1 MTIAAVTCVRDEE
14 DIIEEWIAHHLALG
28 IERIHIFDNFS
39 TDGTRARIET
49 ICGKVKGVTVEF
61 WASSASE
68 TQTSAFERGL
78 AMMKAEDIEWCAF
91 LDADEFIGSGEGA
104 GAGTFRQFL
113 DRHRE
118 HAAIGLNWA
127 IFGSDGIMERP
138 DGLIQELFL
147 RRAEANFDVQ
157 RHIKSI
163 VRPKQAKGV
172 HHTHGLSLDAP
183 YYNARGEIIV
193 WRTMVHGTP
202 VHPFAYTENDPSIE
216 GWRVNHYFCRWRR
229 RWIDKVKLSERIGA
243 VWRSE
248 ADWQHH
254 DRNEVYDPSALSWA
268 ARDRALMEAWNAASL
283 AR

>member
-49 ICGKVKGVTVEF
+49 ICGKVKGVTVES

-138 DGLIQELFL
+138 DGLIQELIPAP
-147 RRAEANFDVQ
+147 RRGQF
-157 RHIKSI
+157 
-163 VRPKQAKGV
+163 
-172 HHTHGLSLDAP
+172 
-183 YYNARGEIIV
+183 
-193 WRTMVHGTP
+193 
-202 VHPFAYTENDPSIE
+202 
-216 GWRVNHYFCRWRR
+216 
-229 RWIDKVKLSERIGA
+229 
-243 VWRSE
+243 
-248 ADWQHH
+248 
-254 DRNEVYDPSALSWA
+254 
-268 ARDRALMEAWNAASL
+268 
-283 AR
+283 